1 MRETDNK
8 RHNQIFKFS
17 KRTHNCVSSLV
28 FNCHCP
34 KIN

>member
-1 MRETDNK
+1 MCEITDK
-8 RHNQIFKFS
+8 RHNQIFKF